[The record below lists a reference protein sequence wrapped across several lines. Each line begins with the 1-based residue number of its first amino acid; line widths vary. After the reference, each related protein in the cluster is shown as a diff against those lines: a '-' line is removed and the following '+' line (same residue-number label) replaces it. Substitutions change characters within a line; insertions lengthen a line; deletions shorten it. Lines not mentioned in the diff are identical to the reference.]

1 MIKRDIQPQWQQ
13 ILNWFWEHYDD
24 YNEQSIR
31 DVSIWDVLEREY
43 GAKRIRPMGS
53 PGWSVLH
60 FPDEKS
66 YTMFLLRWA

>member
-1 MIKRDIQPQWQQ
+1 MILRDIQPQWQR
-13 ILNWFWEHYDD
+13 IADWFWKHYDD
-24 YNEQSIR
+24 LHLNLT
-31 DVSIWDVLEREY
+31 IWDVLERDY

-66 YTMFLLRWA
+66 YTMFLLRWS